1 MKISAFGLTDK
12 GRVRSQNEDSL
23 FVDPNNHVY
32 AVADGLG
39 GLPSGNVASGIAVEK
54 LEEAV
59 KERPNSA
66 LNYQELFNSI
76 NKVVH
81 AEGQKINKEIGIG
94 TTLSCLRIDGNKIF
108 IGHVGDC
115 STYLFRDNEYYQL
128 TTDHTMEEEI
138 RARLKPGE
146 DTYIP
151 EYFAHTLTRCLGQ
164 SGSVDADEET
174 YDILPGDRI
183 VICSDGLPKCMG
195 PEEIM
200 SKTLDAIDPEKLV
213 KNLINISN
221 DRGSP
226 DNVTAI
232 AIFFDE

>member
-12 GRVRSQNEDSL
+12 GRVRAQNEDSL
-23 FVDPNNHVY
+23 YVDTDNNIY

-39 GLPSGNVASGIAVEK
+39 GLPKGNVASGIAVQK

-59 KERPNSA
+59 KARPKSR

-76 NKVVH
+76 NKVIYE
-81 AEGQKINKEIGIG
+81 EGQTINKEIGIG
-94 TTLSCLRIDGNKIF
+94 TTLSCLQIEGNKIY

-115 STYLFRDNEYYQL
+115 STFLFRNNELYQL

-164 SGSVDADEET
+164 SGSVEADEEV
-174 YDILPGDRI
+174 YDVQPGDRI
-183 VICSDGLPKCMG
+183 VICSDGLPKCME

-200 SKTLDAIDPEKLV
+200 AKTVDALEPEKLV
-213 KNLINISN
+213 KTLINISN
-221 DRGSP
+221 ERGSP
-226 DNVTAI
+226 DNVTSI